1 MNVTA
6 CLLVLLVL
14 VPVATN
20 PASAADA
27 RASAHERRP
36 GARYQS
42 TVAPPRD
49 TTSVIGAGHVG
60 QTGLPTPRRVHRPPV
75 DLEKPAPAGAQ
86 GSASLN
92 GTAIRV
98 TTHAGIDG
106 TKIRPPTSS
115 LNGASIGAR
124 R

>member
-1 MNVTA
+1 MNVRA
-6 CLLVLLVL
+6 CLLVSLLL
-14 VPVATN
+14 VPVATP

-27 RASAHERRP
+27 RAPAH
-36 GARYQS
+36 
-42 TVAPPRD
+42 
-49 TTSVIGAGHVG
+49 
-60 QTGLPTPRRVHRPPV
+60 RRVVVPPV
-75 DLEKPAPAGAQ
+75 KLENPAPAGAK

-98 TTHAGIDG
+98 TSPAGING
-106 TKIRPPTSS
+106 TQVRPRTPS